1 MLHVLPPLLK
11 PANNLICCKT
21 GLMWVVK
28 RATSLYS
35 TRFAA
40 KLQNRLHV
48 FCCPFF
54 RTLSHAFAFSDLD
67 ECTSSPPVCDLNAD
81 CTNTRGSYLCTC
93 KAGFSGDG
101 KTCYRKGKFLLS
113 FSVKFGGGRRG
124 GGVGGWG
131 AGVVDYNFCLF
142 FANYKV
148 SS

>member
-1 MLHVLPPLLK
+1 MLRVLPPLLK

-28 RATSLYS
+28 RATSLFNS
-35 TRFAA
+35 FCSKVAN
-40 KLQNRLHV
+40 LLHV

-54 RTLSHAFAFSDLD
+54 RILSHAFAFSDLD

-101 KTCYRKGKFLLS
+101 KTCNRKGKF
-113 FSVKFGGGRRG
+113 FSVKFGGGRGGRG
-124 GGVGGWG
+124 GGLR
-131 AGVVDYNFCLF
+131 FLF
-142 FANYKV
+142 IFRKL
-148 SS
+148 